1 MMRWEYISECTH
13 ICVSAFFNK
22 TRTVYSAAY
31 ICISNGFFLDE
42 LLAETEGEGASGQSI
57 VKLKVSGWGFV
68 YPTNQFGCKLDLKS
82 CPRPP
87 WASSLST

>member
-1 MMRWEYISECTH
+1 MHTDIF
-13 ICVSAFFNK
+13 ISAFFNK
-22 TRTVYSAAY
+22 TCTVYSAAY
-31 ICISNGFFLDE
+31 ICISNGFFLDL
-42 LLAETEGEGASGQSI
+42 LLAVTGEGASGQSM
-57 VKLKVSGWGFV
+57 VKLKVSGWGSV